1 MLTANK
7 QSSNEAAPHDA
18 RSEEFTGKVFISHRD
33 GNCRAPPRH
42 PAFTQSGH
50 VSLAA
55 VSFDTDIDYP
65 HMRTPPARIA
75 AAAPAT

>member
-1 MLTANK
+1 MT
-7 QSSNEAAPHDA
+7 D
-18 RSEEFTGKVFISHRD
+18 V
-33 GNCRAPPRH
+33 PRL

-50 VSLAA
+50 VRLAA

>member
-1 MLTANK
+1 MTDDGTPRSLANFI
-7 QSSNEAAPHDA
+7 STPRTPDRRPSPLPAERLAA
-18 RSEEFTGKVFISHRD
+18 RSTHTGCKLSPV
-33 GNCRAPPRH
+33 N
-42 PAFTQSGH
+42 